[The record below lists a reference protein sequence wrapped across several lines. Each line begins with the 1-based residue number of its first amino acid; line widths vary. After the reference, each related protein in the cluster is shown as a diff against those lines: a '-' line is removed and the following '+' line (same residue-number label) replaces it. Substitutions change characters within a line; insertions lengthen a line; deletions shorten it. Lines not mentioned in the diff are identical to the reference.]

1 MRHPLS
7 QGATE
12 VTEGEGRCWKR
23 CNVNFF
29 AELLECFYSSSV
41 SVAGG
46 WSYSK
51 LLVVMEESFKKWAGH
66 AGMLSGCDAA
76 CGPCCRN
83 WDTWKQDNASAREL
97 FTPAI
102 WVTITCMLCRAAQK
116 YSNLMRAMMSVA
128 LVEPFFHMSTTA
140 RLSQWKRTFWR
151 DQRQPQEC
159 TAQTIA

>member
-7 QGATE
+7 QRATE
-12 VTEGEGRCWKR
+12 VMEGEGRWRKR
-23 CNVNFF
+23 CNAKFF
-29 AELLECFYSSSV
+29 AELLECFYSCLV
-41 SVAGG
+41 SVVGG

-51 LLVVMEESFKKWAGH
+51 LLVVMEESFKKSAGH

-76 CGPCCRN
+76 CGASCRK
-83 WDTWKQDNASAREL
+83 WDTWKQDKASAMEL
-97 FTPAI
+97 FCLAI
-102 WVTITCMLCRAAQK
+102 WVTITCMLCWAVQK

-151 DQRQPQEC
+151 NQRQPQVC